1 MVLNCADSWNETE
14 HQPVAL
20 HSDMHQRC
28 SVLHPEEEKWW
39 RHTATSTSVNVKP
52 LVALLCGLLEG
63 TNRHVPSPPVRHA
76 RIRRTPSC
84 TCCKVALHS
93 QTQRYDTQLSCDL
106 KYAFTHKI
114 RPFTCL
120 IELQILFFFFFSFS
134 YSHRLLRMLS
144 LELRLLLLHCN
155 PLTFSTTPGLL

>member
-1 MVLNCADSWNETE
+1 MVLNCADSWNEIE
-14 HQPVAL
+14 HQPAAL
-20 HSDMHQRC
+20 HSDMHERC
-28 SVLHPEEEKWW
+28 SVLHPEEEKWR
-39 RHTATSTSVNVKP
+39 RHIATSTSVNVKP

-63 TNRHVPSPPVRHA
+63 TNHHVPSPPVRHA

-84 TCCKVALHS
+84 TCCKVALRS

-120 IELQILFFFFFSFS
+120 IELQIPIFFFFFSTHTVFS
-134 YSHRLLRMLS
+134 GCSVW
-144 LELRLLLLHCN
+144 N
-155 PLTFSTTPGLL
+155 